1 MKKRKGKLLI
11 AILLA
16 VLALGIGYAAI
27 TAIPLIINGTAKA
40 KAQDTNFIV
49 HFNDF
54 TNNNYISYEELTG
67 DTGTL
72 DETVVS
78 NKKVTGTFEGK
89 DKNASV
95 EIDSTDDTKAT
106 IKVEN
111 LENVGDSFTIKIPV
125 INESDIVSA
134 NLSASIVNDN
144 ETYFNVTSTLD
155 NDSILANGGATYVNV
170 TVTLKKVPK
179 VDDVSG
185 TFKVTLTA
193 DPVEE

>member
-16 VLALGIGYAAI
+16 VVALGIGYAAI
-27 TAIPLIINGTAKA
+27 TAIPLIINGNATA
-40 KAQDTNFIV
+40 KAQDTDFIV

-54 TNNNYISYEELTG
+54 TNNNYITYEEISGNTG
-67 DTGTL
+67 AL
-72 DETVVS
+72 NETVVS
-78 NKKVTGTFEGK
+78 NKKVEGTFEEK
-89 DKNASV
+89 DKKATV
-95 EIDSTDDTKAT
+95 EIDSQDDTKAT

-111 LENVGDSFTIKIPV
+111 LENVGDSFTIKLPI
-125 INESDIVSA
+125 INESDGVGA
-134 NLSASIVNDN
+134 DLSTSIVNDN
-144 ETYFNVTSTLD
+144 ETYFDVTSSLD
-155 NDSILANGGATYVNV
+155 NSSIASNGGTTYVNV
-170 TVTLKKVPK
+170 IVTLKRVPK